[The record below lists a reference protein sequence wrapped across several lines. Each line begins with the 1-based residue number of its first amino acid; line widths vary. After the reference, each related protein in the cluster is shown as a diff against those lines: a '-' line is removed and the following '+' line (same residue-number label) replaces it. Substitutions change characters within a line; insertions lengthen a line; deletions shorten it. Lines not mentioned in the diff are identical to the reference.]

1 MEKREGITKF
11 FKRKTRSTESESL
24 SPEHSRLKID
34 LNLQNTSG
42 TGLSEGEDIVESA
55 LDMAQGLG
63 EKLDLILEKLTK
75 LETIESQIKDINAT
89 LERMNERIE
98 EEVSRLDVTLRSVEE
113 KTCELEASV
122 EFIGKDLED
131 AKQKHDAESKKMT
144 EEIHNLERK
153 LLNLE
158 VYQRR
163 ENLVF
168 YGIPEKEFAEGRSED
183 TTEYILKDFLDDELE
198 MPLPRSVKFQ
208 RVHRLGKTKGNG
220 KPRPII
226 ARFLN
231 YPDVVKIMQLRKN
244 LAKDSGFWLSPDL
257 PRKVLELRKS
267 QIPKMVAARKEGK
280 MAFFSKAEPYRL
292 IIDGQFVS

>member
-1 MEKREGITKF
+1 M
-11 FKRKTRSTESESL
+11 
-24 SPEHSRLKID
+24 
-34 LNLQNTSG
+34 
-42 TGLSEGEDIVESA
+42 
-55 LDMAQGLG
+55 
-63 EKLDLILEKLTK
+63 
-75 LETIESQIKDINAT
+75 
-89 LERMNERIE
+89 
-98 EEVSRLDVTLRSVEE
+98 
-113 KTCELEASV
+113 
-122 EFIGKDLED
+122 
-131 AKQKHDAESKKMT
+131 
-144 EEIHNLERK
+144 
-153 LLNLE
+153 
-158 VYQRR
+158 
-163 ENLVF
+163 F
-168 YGIPEKEFAEGRSED
+168 YGNPEKEFAEGSSED

-257 PRKVLELRKS
+257 PRKVLELRKP